1 MSDETEKLR
10 IEVKRLQEKHE
21 AYYKLVS
28 DLLAALSIR
37 VEAKLTEF
45 ISRYASQQY
54 GFRDAAKQVKQVRD
68 DLRGIM
74 QSVRNSSLHKER
86 V

>member
-10 IEVKRLQEKHE
+10 IEVKRLQEKYE
-21 AYYKLVS
+21 VYYMLVN

-37 VEAKLTEF
+37 VEAKLTKF

-54 GFRDAAKQVKQVRD
+54 GFRDAAKQVKQIRD
-68 DLRGIM
+68 DLRAVM

-86 V
+86 I